1 MITFLLIFLAL
12 EFAGF
17 LYMFFI
23 AIFTPELKKSIAY
36 AKLKAKERAEI
47 DRQLDVKEYLGVKIN
62 NDEIIDIK
70 VKK

>member
-1 MITFLLIFLAL
+1 MIFVLIVLDLILA
-12 EFAGF
+12 AIA
-17 LYMFFI
+17 YMMFVGVFVPI
-23 AIFTPELKKSIAY
+23 LKKNATY

>member
-1 MITFLLIFLAL
+1 MIFLMIILDLILA
-12 EFAGF
+12 AIA
-17 LYMFFI
+17 YMMFVGVFVPI
-23 AIFTPELKKSIAY
+23 LKKNAVY

>member
-1 MITFLLIFLAL
+1 MI
-12 EFAGF
+12 
-17 LYMFFI
+17 FFI
-23 AIFTPELKKSIAY
+23 IILDLIMAAIAYMLFVGVFAPMLKKNAVY

-62 NDEIIDIK
+62 NDEVIDIK

>member
-1 MITFLLIFLAL
+1 MAAIAYMLFVGV
-12 EFAGF
+12 FAP
-17 LYMFFI
+17 I
-23 AIFTPELKKSIAY
+23 LKKNAVY

-62 NDEIIDIK
+62 NEEVIDIK

>member
-1 MITFLLIFLAL
+1 MIFFLIILDLIMAAIAYMLFVGV
-12 EFAGF
+12 FAP
-17 LYMFFI
+17 I
-23 AIFTPELKKSIAY
+23 LKKNAVY

-62 NDEIIDIK
+62 NEEVIDIK

>member
-1 MITFLLIFLAL
+1 MIFFLIILDLIMAAIAYMLFVGV
-12 EFAGF
+12 FAP
-17 LYMFFI
+17 I
-23 AIFTPELKKSIAY
+23 LKKNAVY

-62 NDEIIDIK
+62 YEEVIDIK

>member
-1 MITFLLIFLAL
+1 MFVGIFAP
-12 EFAGF
+12 
-17 LYMFFI
+17 M
-23 AIFTPELKKSIAY
+23 LKKNAVY

-47 DRQLDVKEYLGVKIN
+47 DRQLDVKEYLGVKLN

>member
-1 MITFLLIFLAL
+1 MIFVLIVLDLILA
-12 EFAGF
+12 AIA
-17 LYMFFI
+17 YMMFVGVFVPI
-23 AIFTPELKKSIAY
+23 LKKNATY

-70 VKK
+70 VRK